1 MTWLIFGG
9 EGQLGRALGSVLT
22 ERHIPYRSF
31 SSRDLD
37 IRKRIEDIE
46 IFKQM
51 NIQVIVNAAAW
62 TNVETA
68 ESNYLD
74 AYAVNVDGAIHLALI
89 AKQLGA
95 VYFQVSTDYVF
106 SGNGN
111 TPWSESHL
119 RNPNSAYGRTK
130 AEAEEIVSTLYAE
143 GTYIVRT
150 AWLYSEWR
158 KNFAKTMTHLAL
170 NIDANSSEQSEV
182 KVVNDQIGQPSSA
195 LDVAE
200 RIVEVIDAKLPFGI
214 YHATNTGEA
223 TWYQFAQEIF
233 NCCKTSLDYL
243 VAIDTENYAS
253 VVERPRYSV
262 LGQDGW
268 KKLGINGKSVLPM
281 RHWQVALREN
291 MPAIIAAVKM
301 GK

>member
-1 MTWLIFGG
+1 
-9 EGQLGRALGSVLT
+9 
-22 ERHIPYRSF
+22 
-31 SSRDLD
+31 
-37 IRKRIEDIE
+37 
-46 IFKQM
+46 M
-51 NIQVIVNAAAW
+51 NIEVIVNAAAW

-74 AYAVNVDGAIHLALI
+74 AYAVNVDGALHLAMI

-95 VYFQVSTDYVF
+95 VYFQISTDYVF

-111 TPWSESHL
+111 TPWSESDL
-119 RNPNSAYGRTK
+119 RNPKSAYGSTK
-130 AEAEEIVSTLYAE
+130 AEAEERVSTLYAE

-170 NIDANSSEQSEV
+170 NIDSNSSEQSEV

-195 LDVAE
+195 LDVANQ
-200 RIVEVIDAKLPFGI
+200 IVEIIDAKLPFGI

-233 NCCKTSLDYL
+233 NCCKASLDYL
-243 VAIDTENYAS
+243 VAINTENFTS

-268 KKLGINGKSVLPM
+268 KKLGINGKSIHPM
-281 RHWQVALREN
+281 RNWQDALREN